1 MAFLIR
7 FETAN
12 VINAINTGHY
22 FFLLVMRVIAFHVPN
37 IFDLEKKITP
47 FIIHLS
53 ILHTYKHAALL
64 IILRKIDN
72 GLKKSNCKD

>member
-1 MAFLIR
+1 
-7 FETAN
+7 
-12 VINAINTGHY
+12 
-22 FFLLVMRVIAFHVPN
+22 MRVIAFHVPN
-37 IFDLEKKITP
+37 ICDLEKKITP